1 MMTQLGNR
9 IVEGG
14 PVFMITLI
22 VIIVGIT
29 LLFVL
34 ALIGKKDVRKMSE
47 LIGHL
52 SLFGLIWGFMGS
64 TFGLIGAFDAI
75 ESIDKVAST
84 MFASGLKIALLSTLG
99 GCVTF
104 LIGRVAMFVL
114 AMGLKPDKESTED

>member
-14 PVFMITLI
+14 PVFMITL
-22 VIIVGIT
+22 VAIIAVMA

-52 SLFGLIWGFMGS
+52 SLFALIWGFLGS

-75 ESIDKVAST
+75 ESIDKVSST

-99 GCVTF
+99 GCVAF
-104 LIGRVAMFVL
+104 LIGRVAMFILV
-114 AMGLKPDKESTED
+114 MGLKPQKEITED